1 MVILSGRTDYEDFQ
15 FLAFFNPDFTFNMCI
30 TPDLDGLSRLA
41 FQYVTPFYILILLLL
56 VLLLT
61 CIKSCAKYFGRH
73 SFLQALWLLL
83 LISYINIAIT
93 SYELLH
99 CRVIGPVENG
109 TQDYVLVHD
118 ASIMCFE
125 GAHLPWAV
133 ISFFL
138 VIVFVTPFPFLLI
151 FLTYFP
157 KFKPIVDV
165 YCSPYKDQRRWWVLL
180 SILRRLVLVVVGVFI
195 QDYVSR
201 HFGLLITVSFILLV
215 FILTWPYQNPVDN
228 YFGFLVT
235 WMVLLTT
242 VVTQPGLY
250 LFVDPLRAISTTLVV
265 VTIFLGILLLV
276 FEQILKRRG
285 MTVSE
290 FVSERLIPSFRDC
303 GYLLKSSVKQLKSD
317 DDEDARVQSL
327 EGSTHSTILPRHATL
342 DATAYR
348 EPLLDSSL
356 FGSGSINNSDIT
368 MTRGRRG
375 VQYGNGT
382 RRNPFMTLL
391 GWRKSPE
398 PDNVIEEES
407 PPGGSIPTSV
417 IVGPDQDAGYSDS
430 GFVHTKTMNTNDT
443 NDTSD
448 IKFNDSIVKDSRDSR
463 ATGDDDF
470 NEDL

>member
-1 MVILSGRTDYEDFQ
+1 MQATMVILSGRTDYEDFM

-30 TPDLDGLSRLA
+30 TPHLDGLSRLA
-41 FQYVTPFYILILLLL
+41 FQYVTPFYILILLFL

-99 CRVIGPVENG
+99 CRLIGPTENG
-109 TQDYVLVHD
+109 TRDYVLVHD
-118 ASIMCFE
+118 ASIMCFK

-138 VIVFVTPFPFLLI
+138 VIVFVTPFPFVLI
-151 FLTYFP
+151 LLTYFP

-165 YCSPYKDQRRWWVLL
+165 YCSPYNDRRRWWVLL
-180 SILRRLVLVVVGVFI
+180 SILRRLVLVIVGVFI

-201 HFGLLITVSFILLV
+201 HFGLLITVSIILLV
-215 FILTWPYQNPVDN
+215 FLLTWPYQNSVDN

-242 VVTQPGLY
+242 IVTQPELY

-285 MTVSE
+285 MTLSE
-290 FVSERLIPSFRDC
+290 FVSDRLIPSLRDC
-303 GYLLKSSVKQLKSD
+303 GYLLKDSVKQIKTD
-317 DDEDARVQSL
+317 ADEDDRIRSL
-327 EGSTHSTILPRHATL
+327 EDSTHSSIIPRYTTL

-348 EPLLDSSL
+348 EPLLDSS
-356 FGSGSINNSDIT
+356 FIGSGSINNGDAPT
-368 MTRGRRG
+368 ATRRRPIP
-375 VQYGNGT
+375 YGK

-391 GWRKSPE
+391 GRRKSPE
-398 PDNVIEEES
+398 PDDVIKEEES
-407 PPGGSIPTSV
+407 PPGGGSIPTSV
-417 IVGPDQDAGYSDS
+417 IVGPDQDTGYSDS
-430 GFVHTKTMNTNDT
+430 GFVHTKTVNTNDT
-443 NDTSD
+443 NDID
-448 IKFNDSIVKDSRDSR
+448 DSIVKDSRDCR
-463 ATGDDDF
+463 TTGDDI
-470 NEDL
+470 DL